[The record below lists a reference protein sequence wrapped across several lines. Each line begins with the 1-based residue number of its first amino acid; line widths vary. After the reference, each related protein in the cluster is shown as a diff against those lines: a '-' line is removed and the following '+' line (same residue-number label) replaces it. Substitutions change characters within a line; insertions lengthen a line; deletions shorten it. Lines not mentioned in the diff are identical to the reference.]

1 MKGVNMK
8 STMIIFKRSWL
19 LMAMVGLISFGAVS
33 TTGCAGRTK
42 TSTVT
47 TQTMDGSSGSS
58 STVTTQKAVETSAH
72 PRGVIGGTFYL
83 IGQVL
88 IWPFKVIGSLFT

>member
-1 MKGVNMK
+1 ME
-8 STMIIFKRSWL
+8 TFKRNWL
-19 LMAMVGLISFGAVS
+19 LMVMVGLISFGAVS
-33 TTGCAGRTK
+33 VTGCAGRTK
-42 TSTVT
+42 TTTVT
-47 TQTMDGSSGSS
+47 TETAGGISGAHT
-58 STVTTQKAVETSAH
+58 STTTQNNVETSAH

>member
-1 MKGVNMK
+1 MV
-8 STMIIFKRSWL
+8 
-19 LMAMVGLISFGAVS
+19 MVGLISFGALSV
-33 TTGCAGRTK
+33 TGCAGKTK

-47 TQTMDGSSGSS
+47 TQTTDGLSGSS
-58 STVTTQKAVETSAH
+58 STITTQKAVETSSH

-88 IWPFKVIGSLFT
+88 IWPFKVIGSLFS